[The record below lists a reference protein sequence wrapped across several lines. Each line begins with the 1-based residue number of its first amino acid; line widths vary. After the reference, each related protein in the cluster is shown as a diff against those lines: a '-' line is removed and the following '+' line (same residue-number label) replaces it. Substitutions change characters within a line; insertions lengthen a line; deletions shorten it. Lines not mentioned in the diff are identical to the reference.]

1 MWRAVVQASVG
12 DLARRRTALVL
23 LVALPFA
30 VYAGTSS
37 AYFLVLV
44 AAWSIATLALYS
56 WAFAQGMERRLVIV
70 GARPG
75 VLFAGRA
82 AALSGLAVL
91 VATVGAALFWAA
103 DRDAERPS
111 AMVAALFAAC
121 LLAVPLGALVGQ
133 LLPRELEGTLTLM
146 VVMGV
151 HFAIAGAS
159 AGSWTRVLPF
169 DGPARLVD
177 FGYSGRVG
185 TSYAVEAAVQCG
197 AAAVVLAACAAGAAY
212 WRLRPARVGAIGAES

>member
-1 MWRAVVQASVG
+1 MWRAVVQAAVG
-12 DLARRRTALVL
+12 DLLRRRTALIL
-23 LVALPFA
+23 LLALPFA
-30 VYAGTSS
+30 IYAGTSS

-56 WAFAQGMERRLVIV
+56 WAFAQAIERRLVIV

-75 VLFAGRA
+75 VLVAGRA
-82 AALSGLAVL
+82 AALAGLAVF
-91 VATVGAALFWAA
+91 VAAVGAALFWAA
-103 DRDAERPS
+103 DRDAVRPW

-121 LLAVPLGALVGQ
+121 LLAVPVGALVGQ

-151 HFAIAGAS
+151 HFAIAGAA
-159 AGSWTRVLPF
+159 AGSWTRILPF

-177 FGYSGRVG
+177 FGYSASVG

-197 AAAVVLAACAAGAAY
+197 AAALILALAAGGAAY
-212 WRLRPARVGAIGAES
+212 WRLRPARVGAIGAEP